1 VDAGKHVPDALG
13 RDPEGIA
20 YSSALYENLDVKP
33 LALARAEGEPFVLA
47 TSETVQSRAY
57 PLTCVIPMFLNRV
70 PRQPMDAAVR
80 AFLGYVLSREG
91 QAAVC
96 PKSEDTCR

>member
-1 VDAGKHVPDALG
+1 
-13 RDPEGIA
+13 
-20 YSSALYENLDVKP
+20 
-33 LALARAEGEPFVLA
+33 
-47 TSETVQSRAY
+47 
-57 PLTCVIPMFLNRV
+57 MFLNRV

-80 AFLGYVLSREG
+80 AFLRYVLSREG